1 MQPSDE
7 IKAKLDIVD
16 VIREYIQLK
25 PAGVNFRAPCP
36 FHHEKTPS
44 FIVSPEKQIWHCFGC
59 GKGGDIFGFITEIEG
74 INFVEALRML
84 AQKAGV
90 QLKKQDPKLVSER
103 NRLLDIMESASSY
116 YHNLLRQSPQAQNAR
131 RYLAE
136 RGLTDNSIS
145 EWQIGYSAD
154 SWDELLNFLKKK
166 GYAENEIFSAG
177 LSVKK
182 EGAGRFYDRFRG
194 RIMFPI
200 RDANGAPVAFS
211 ARVSPEKEAT
221 EKMGKYINSPTTLIY
236 DKSRIIFGLD
246 KAKQEIKSQ
255 DLAIVVEGQM
265 DVITAHQHGFKNV
278 VASSGTAF
286 TAQQLNLLKRFSGN
300 IALSFDMDKAGEL
313 AAERGIKEALAAEMN
328 IKVIQIPQ
336 GKDPDECIRTNPKE
350 WEKATASARPVM
362 EYYFGKTFA
371 GLDLSGTEDRREAA
385 KKLLPILAWLKNK
398 IEQDVWLKKLSEAIN
413 VQESILRETLSA
425 QVKKENAPRAE
436 KGEAERP
443 GKTKTAKPREELLSE
458 LFLALI
464 LKFPQLVEYALNHV
478 QPEQIVGKINRSFYK
493 NIIIYY
499 NMISN
504 YWAQPG
510 ENNSLRAS
518 FGPLQSGE
526 AGEAGN
532 HPHVSYGE
540 FKLWLENL
548 PADDNDKENTARGD
562 AAGIGNP
569 AEQLKLLDILA
580 ILGDENFYGYEPE
593 QAKNEAIKISSI
605 LKKYHLLSHMRQIAK
620 EIARDEKEG
629 NKEKIQ
635 ELMEELKLLTDELGE
650 IGD

>member
-59 GKGGDIFGFITEIEG
+59 GKGGDIFGFITEMEG
-74 INFVEALRML
+74 ISFVDALRML

-103 NRLLDIMESASSY
+103 NRLLDIMESASNY

-131 RYLAE
+131 QYLAE
-136 RGLTDNSIS
+136 RELTDSSIS

-166 GYAENEIFSAG
+166 GYAENEIFSVG

-300 IALSFDMDKAGEL
+300 IALSFDMDKAGEM
-313 AAERGIKEALAAEMN
+313 AAERGIKEAMAAEMN

-350 WEKATASARPVM
+350 WEKATATARPVM
-362 EYYFGKTFA
+362 EYYFSKTFA

-385 KKLLPILAWLKNK
+385 KTLLPVLARLKNK
-398 IEQDVWLKKLSEAIN
+398 IEQNVWLKKLSEAIN

-443 GKTKTAKPREELLSE
+443 EKAKTVKPREELLSE

-464 LKFPQLVEYALNHV
+464 LKFSQLIEYASNHV
-478 QPEQIVGKINRSFYK
+478 RSEHIAGEINRSFYK

-499 NMISN
+499 NMINN
-504 YWAQPG
+504 YWTQPG
-510 ENNSLRAS
+510 ENNSPRAS
-518 FGPLQSGE
+518 SGPPQSGE

-569 AEQLKLLDILA
+569 AEQLKLLNILA
-580 ILGDENFYGYEPE
+580 ILGDENFYGYEFE

-620 EIARDEKEG
+620 EIALAEKEG